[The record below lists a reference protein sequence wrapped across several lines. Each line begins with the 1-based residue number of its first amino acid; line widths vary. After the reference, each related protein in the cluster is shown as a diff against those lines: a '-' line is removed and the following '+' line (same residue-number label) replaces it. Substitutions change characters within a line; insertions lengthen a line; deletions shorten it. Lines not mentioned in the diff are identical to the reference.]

1 MLHSLESLRAE
12 VCYRQRD
19 LVADAAQERLGRQ
32 AARTRLFRW
41 LTSRDADR
49 LRSDVAE
56 LIVGAGTPE
65 SPLWS
70 PESTPP
76 HGAEVR

>member
-1 MLHSLESLRAE
+1 MLQPLETLRAE
-12 VCYRQRD
+12 VRYRQRD
-19 LVADAAQERLGRQ
+19 LEADAARERMGR

-41 LTSRDADR
+41 LTSRDAER

-56 LIVGAGTPE
+56 LIVGHQGPN
-65 SPLWS
+65 SPQWS

>member
-1 MLHSLESLRAE
+1 MLHSLEALRAE
-12 VCYRQRD
+12 VRYRQRD
-19 LVADAAQERLGRQ
+19 LVADAARERLGR

-41 LTSRDADR
+41 LTSRDAQR

-56 LIVGAGTPE
+56 LIVGVQAPD
-65 SPLWS
+65 SPQWS